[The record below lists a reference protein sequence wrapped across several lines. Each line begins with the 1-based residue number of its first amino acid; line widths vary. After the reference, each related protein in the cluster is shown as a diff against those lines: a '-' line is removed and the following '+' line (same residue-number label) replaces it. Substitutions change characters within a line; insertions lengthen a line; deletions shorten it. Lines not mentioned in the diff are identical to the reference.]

1 MLIDEALDILKARLE
16 TIDGLTVSTDPAVT
30 IVAPMAVIEDGEIDY
45 NESFRRGACLLSF
58 TVTVYVSQADSGE
71 GLYEARRYLS
81 ANGAKSVSTALETQ
95 PDAGDEL
102 LNKVSVNTGVRG
114 ESDNYITA
122 VFEATVHVPGEVAT

>member
-16 TIDGLTVSTDPAVT
+16 TIDGLTVTTNDALPIT
-30 IVAPMAVIEDGEIDY
+30 EPMAVIMDGEVDY

-58 TVTVYVSQADSGE
+58 TVTVYVSKADSDE

-81 ANGAKSVSTALETQ
+81 ANGEKSVSTALETQ
-95 PDAGDEL
+95 PAAGDLL
-102 LNKVSVNTGVRG
+102 LNKVSVATGERS

-122 VFEATVHVPGEVAT
+122 VFEATTHVPGEVTT